1 MITLSMWVQFL
12 MPKAIVKASMEASS
26 MGSCSASPTNQATDG
41 SVITHNDQVPGYTLE
56 RSQCQTSIRRT
67 DMGAVPVLSVYPRA
81 MPRSLATASMDG
93 LMSHT
98 VTEDDAR

>member
-1 MITLSMWVQFL
+1 MWVQFL

-26 MGSCSASPTNQATDG
+26 MGSCSASPTTQATDG
-41 SVITHNDQVPGYTLE
+41 SVVTHNDQVPGYTLE
-56 RSQCQTSIRRT
+56 RSQCQTSTWRT
-67 DMGAVPVLSVYPRA
+67 GMGAVPVLSVYPRA
-81 MPRSLATASMDG
+81 MPRSLPTASMDG